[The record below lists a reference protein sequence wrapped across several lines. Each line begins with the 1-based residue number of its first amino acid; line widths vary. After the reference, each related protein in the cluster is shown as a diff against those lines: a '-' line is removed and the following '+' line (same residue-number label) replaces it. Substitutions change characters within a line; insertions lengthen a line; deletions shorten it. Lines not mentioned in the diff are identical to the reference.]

1 MQNSWEEWRER
12 NPGDCSGVHKRQMHC
27 PPAGR
32 PLAQDDTLACL
43 SRLGE
48 LAPLLLAGAE
58 GERHGPAYACHNT
71 NKVGSHSDRNLSIEV
86 RASCASCPGG
96 DRCPVRSQHAP
107 PPPPTARGTPGN
119 PNPGYYRTPRTT
131 PPGGRLF
138 WLRPGLQHPSAA
150 PHAPGGPAIGVQ
162 LICDTDRE
170 MAKSRGLPLA
180 KRVLAGWG
188 LRPACVIPEGRRLQ
202 ARKVITLAWSA

>member
-1 MQNSWEEWRER
+1 MGVSAGAEDGDQASSPNYYVGKKWLLKVYRMQNSWEEWRER

-71 NKVGSHSDRNLSIEV
+71 NKVGSHSDRNPSIEV
-86 RASCASCPGG
+86 RASRASCPG
-96 DRCPVRSQHAP
+96 
-107 PPPPTARGTPGN
+107 
-119 PNPGYYRTPRTT
+119 
-131 PPGGRLF
+131 
-138 WLRPGLQHPSAA
+138 
-150 PHAPGGPAIGVQ
+150 
-162 LICDTDRE
+162 
-170 MAKSRGLPLA
+170 
-180 KRVLAGWG
+180 
-188 LRPACVIPEGRRLQ
+188 
-202 ARKVITLAWSA
+202 